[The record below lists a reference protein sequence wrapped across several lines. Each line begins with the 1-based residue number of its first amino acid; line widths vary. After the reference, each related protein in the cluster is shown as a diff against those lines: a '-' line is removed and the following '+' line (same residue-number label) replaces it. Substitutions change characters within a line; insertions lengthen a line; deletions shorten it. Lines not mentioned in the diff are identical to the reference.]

1 LACCTIDREKDER
14 IPRDVFAFS
23 EWTNGNDPERPFLK
37 GEIDFPLP
45 RQTWT
50 IEVPYER
57 RKPYPEH
64 PKTLAEH
71 IRKKR
76 IESGLTQ
83 KALGELLKVAEC
95 TVYNWEHG
103 IGPRG
108 GLKRRVESYL
118 NGSPISHNTE
128 PGS

>member
-1 LACCTIDREKDER
+1 MA
-14 IPRDVFAFS
+14 
-23 EWTNGNDPERPFLK
+23 PFF
-37 GEIDFPLP
+37 EEAMDSPLP
-45 RQTWT
+45 CQTCT
-50 IEVPYER
+50 IEVPYDR
-57 RKPYPEH
+57 PKLYKEH

-83 KALGELLKVAEC
+83 KALGKILNVAES
-95 TVYNWEHG
+95 TVYNWEQSL
-103 IGPRG
+103 GPRG

-118 NGSPISHNTE
+118 NGSPIAHNTE